1 MSNGIT
7 LNERL
12 VDVFDGVVKGTMT
25 GSRDGGVGFV
35 RKRSEG
41 GVVWKEGHLAA
52 LSHPLT
58 VLHTRSRVERTGL
71 RVKLLERGVR
81 GVNAVQNRGRGLLLG
96 APVLMWRRVW
106 R

>member
-12 VDVFDGVVKGTMT
+12 VDVFDGVIEGAMT
-25 GSRDGGVGFV
+25 GSWDGGVGVV

-58 VLHTRSRVERTGL
+58 VLHTRSRVERTRL
-71 RVKLLERGVR
+71 RVKLLERRVR
-81 GVNAVQNRGRGLLLG
+81 GVNAVQNWGRDFLLG
-96 APVLMWRRVW
+96 VPVLM
-106 R
+106 